1 MTSTEL
7 QKWADKSMFEA
18 QEETDEIVV
27 HMPSATHDPMG
38 IIAMGALGYTGRTI
52 TDLRDIT
59 DEERVQG
66 LQEMAK
72 TILAAPTEFV
82 SMHFVIEGI
91 HRGLTHQM
99 VRQRTAVYTQ
109 ESMRFA
115 VKTDPAKA
123 TALPPS
129 LDGTLSL
136 EQLVAKDNAERAR
149 LGLSAAGS
157 LAKDERDREKA
168 MASHREGV
176 RLEAMN
182 KGGAQANR
190 LRWDELAQLIGEG
203 YLDMINNGMPAEDAR
218 GILPTNI
225 KTKIQYDTKLRG
237 FLEQMGARVS
247 DQAQF
252 EWRQIVR
259 GMVMAMRDFGAANT
273 YQLWVNEDRVEEYW
287 QLDDLEQYGPIQTRV
302 LPDGTK
308 QSLMTRSQLW
318 QWREISKLIL
328 PPDFKLGR
336 RAFGASMDR
345 PSRIAERVE
354 AFAAAGVP
362 SSQWLEGSPKHSIP
376 PLHPDEWLLDP
387 HSARLKSG
395 QEFDIFGNRVAEG
408 EGWHWTNDEGG
419 QLIRK
424 REDGSFEHRLWPAD
438 FPLGA
443 TKEA

>member
-1 MTSTEL
+1 MTSTAL

-38 IIAMGALGYTGRTI
+38 VIAMGALGYTGRTI
-52 TDLRDIT
+52 TDLREIT

-66 LQEMAK
+66 LEEMAK

-115 VKTDPAKA
+115 VKTDPARA

-136 EQLVAKDNAERAR
+136 DQLVARDLEGLYNA
-149 LGLSAAGS
+149 GLCYAWEEGSHAA
-157 LAKDERDREKA
+157 DE
-168 MASHREGV
+168 HRHDV
-176 RLEAMN
+176 WVAAMN

-190 LRWDELAQLIGEG
+190 LRWDELTKLIGEG

-237 FLEQMGARVS
+237 VLEQMGARVS

-273 YQLWVNEDRVEEYW
+273 YDHWCDVDHLIS
-287 QLDDLEQYGPIQTRV
+287 LDD
-302 LPDGTK
+302 DGEKYEVIESYTDDK
-308 QSLMTRSQLW
+308 NIAHFLVRRSQLW

-336 RAFGASMDR
+336 RAFGSSMDR

-362 SSQWLEGSPKHSIP
+362 SSEWLKGSPKHSIP
-376 PLHPDEWLLDP
+376 ALHPDEWLLDP

-443 TKEA
+443 TKDA

>member
-1 MTSTEL
+1 MTSTAL

-52 TDLRDIT
+52 TDLREIT

-66 LQEMAK
+66 LVEMAK

-136 EQLVAKDNAERAR
+136 DQLVAKDLHDRN
-149 LGLSAAGS
+149 AAGLRHDWEEGS
-157 LAKDERDREKA
+157 HEADE
-168 MASHREGV
+168 HRHDV
-176 RLEAMN
+176 WVATMN

-190 LRWDELAQLIGEG
+190 LRWDELAKAIGEG

-259 GMVMAMRDFGAANT
+259 GMVMAMRDFGNANG
-273 YQLWVNEDRVEEYW
+273 YELWVDESRSEEYW
-287 QLDDLEQYGPIQTRV
+287 ALDDLDYSHGSPIIAERVNEHGVKQQLWRRLQT
-302 LPDGTK
+302 
-308 QSLMTRSQLW
+308 W

-354 AFAAAGVP
+354 AFAAVGVP
-362 SSQWLEGSPKHSIP
+362 SSEWLKGSPKHSIP

-395 QEFDIFGNRVAEG
+395 QEFDIFGNRVPEG
-408 EGWHWTNDEGG
+408 QGWHWTNDEGG

-424 REDGSFEHRLWPAD
+424 RGDGSFEHRLWPAD

-443 TKEA
+443 TKDA

>member
-1 MTSTEL
+1 MMASKEIA
-7 QKWADKSMFEA
+7 KWADRSMFEA

-38 IIAMGALGYTGRTI
+38 VIAMGALGYTGRTI
-52 TDLRDIT
+52 TDLREIT

-66 LQEMAK
+66 LEEMAK

-115 VKTDPAKA
+115 VKTDPARA

-129 LDGTLSL
+129 LEGTLSL
-136 EQLVAKDNAERAR
+136 DQLVARDLEGLYNA
-149 LGLSAAGS
+149 GLCYDWEPGS
-157 LAKDERDREKA
+157 HKA
-168 MASHREGV
+168 NEHRHDV
-176 RLEAMN
+176 WVAAMN

-190 LRWDELAQLIGEG
+190 LRWDELTKIIGEG
-203 YLDMINNGMPAEDAR
+203 YLDMINSGMPAEDAR

-273 YQLWVNEDRVEEYW
+273 YDLWVPEERWPEYAMM
-287 QLDDLEQYGPIQTRV
+287 DDTDGRRWAERHVDGKRQYLVR
-302 LPDGTK
+302 
-308 QSLMTRSQLW
+308 RSQLW

-362 SSQWLEGSPKHSIP
+362 SSEWLKGSPKHSIP
-376 PLHPDEWLLDP
+376 ALHPDEWLLDP

-419 QLIRK
+419 QLVRK

-443 TKEA
+443 TKDA

>member
-1 MTSTEL
+1 MSSNEL

-18 QEETDEIVV
+18 QEETDDIVV
-27 HMPSATHDPMG
+27 SMPSATHDPMG
-38 IIAMGALGYTGRTI
+38 VIAMGALGYGGRTI
-52 TDLRDIT
+52 TDLREIT
-59 DEERVQG
+59 DEDRVQG

-99 VRQRTAVYTQ
+99 VRQRTAVYVQ

-115 VKTDPAKA
+115 VKSDPAKA

-129 LDGTLSL
+129 LEGTLSL
-136 EQLVAKDNAERAR
+136 QGLVNKEIGRR
-149 LGLSAAGS
+149 QELGLSVEPGLFTWMS
-157 LAKDERDREKA
+157 MITKEVEER
-168 MASHREGV
+168 
-176 RLEAMN
+176 AMN
-182 KGGAQANR
+182 AGGAQANR
-190 LRWDELAQLIGEG
+190 LRWDSATEVIGHA

-259 GMVMAMRDFGAANT
+259 GMVMAMRDFGAANS
-273 YQLWVNEDRVEEYW
+273 YQLWATRDQYAAWADEGNDRHLW
-287 QLDDLEQYGPIQTRV
+287 IHDSRT
-302 LPDGTK
+302 LPDGTE
-308 QSLMTRSQLW
+308 QVLVSRSQLW

-362 SSQWLEGSPKHSIP
+362 SSKWLEGSPKHSIP
-376 PLHPDEWLLDP
+376 SLHPDEWLLDP

-395 QEFDIFGNRVAEG
+395 QEFDIFGNRVPEG
-408 EGWHWTNDEGG
+408 EGWHWTADEGG

-438 FPLGA
+438 FKLGA
-443 TKEA
+443 TKDA

>member
-66 LQEMAK
+66 LVEMAK

-136 EQLVAKDNAERAR
+136 AALVTQEINRRQEIGLTVEPGLFTWMDMITKEVRERTMNA
-149 LGLSAAGS
+149 
-157 LAKDERDREKA
+157 
-168 MASHREGV
+168 
-176 RLEAMN
+176 
-182 KGGAQANR
+182 GGPQANR
-190 LRWDELAQLIGEG
+190 LRWDDTARLIGEA

-287 QLDDLEQYGPIQTRV
+287 QLDDLEQYGPVQTRV

-395 QEFDIFGNRVAEG
+395 QEFDIFGARVPEG

-419 QLIRK
+419 QLIR
-424 REDGSFEHRLWPAD
+424 RQEDGSYAHARWPEN
-438 FPLGA
+438 FPLFG

>member
-1 MTSTEL
+1 MTSTTL

-38 IIAMGALGYTGRTI
+38 VIAMGALGYTGRTI
-52 TDLRDIT
+52 TDLREIT

-66 LQEMAK
+66 LEEMAK

-115 VKTDPAKA
+115 VKTDPARA

-129 LDGTLSL
+129 LDGTLSIADL
-136 EQLVAKDNAERAR
+136 ATHFANRDND
-149 LGLSAAGS
+149 LGLRYSPDFESADAVV
-157 LAKDERDREKA
+157 DREIALGRVK
-168 MASHREGV
+168 GV
-176 RLEAMN
+176 QLQRVKWDRLT
-182 KGGAQANR
+182 KI
-190 LRWDELAQLIGEG
+190 IGEG
-203 YLDMINNGMPAEDAR
+203 YLDLINSGMPAEDAR

-259 GMVMAMRDFGAANT
+259 GMVMAMRDFGEANS
-273 YQLWVNEDRVEEYW
+273 YQLWATRDQYAAWADEGNDRHLW
-287 QLDDLEQYGPIQTRV
+287 IHDSRI
-302 LPDGTK
+302 LPDGSE
-308 QSLMTRSQLW
+308 QVLVSRSQLW

-336 RAFGASMDR
+336 RAFGSSMDR

-362 SSQWLEGSPKHSIP
+362 SSEWLKGSPKHSIP

-438 FPLGA
+438 FPLGT
-443 TKEA
+443 TKDA

>member
-1 MTSTEL
+1 
-7 QKWADKSMFEA
+7 
-18 QEETDEIVV
+18 
-27 HMPSATHDPMG
+27 MG
-38 IIAMGALGYTGRTI
+38 VIAMGALGYTGRTI

-66 LQEMAK
+66 LVEMAK

-136 EQLVAKDNAERAR
+136 DQLVAQDNAERDR
-149 LGLSAAGS
+149 LGLQPLGAM
-157 LAKDERDREKA
+157 AKDDRDRAAAE
-168 MASHREGV
+168 ASHREGV

-190 LRWDELAQLIGEG
+190 LRWDELTKLIGEG
-203 YLDMINNGMPAEDAR
+203 YLVMINSGMPAEDAR

-273 YQLWVNEDRVEEYW
+273 YDLWIPEERWSEYATM
-287 QLDDLEQYGPIQTRV
+287 DDTDGLCWAERHVDGKRQYLIR
-302 LPDGTK
+302 
-308 QSLMTRSQLW
+308 RSQLW

-362 SSQWLEGSPKHSIP
+362 SSEWLKGSPKHSIP
-376 PLHPDEWLLDP
+376 ALHPDEWLLDP

-408 EGWHWTNDEGG
+408 KGWHWTNDEGG

-443 TKEA
+443 TKDA

>member
-66 LQEMAK
+66 LVEMAK

-136 EQLVAKDNAERAR
+136 DQLVAQDNAERAR
-149 LGLSAAGS
+149 LGLQPLGAM
-157 LAKDERDREKA
+157 AKDDRDRAAAE
-168 MASHREGV
+168 ASHREGV
-176 RLEAMN
+176 RREAMN

-273 YQLWVNEDRVEEYW
+273 YQLWVDADREDEYW
-287 QLDDLEQYGPIQTRV
+287 QLDDLVITSPLQRRIKDGREQV
-302 LPDGTK
+302 
-308 QSLMTRSQLW
+308 LMTRTQLW

-362 SSQWLEGSPKHSIP
+362 SSKWLEGSPKHSIP

-395 QEFDIFGNRVAEG
+395 QEFDIFGARVPEG

-419 QLIRK
+419 QLIR
-424 REDGSFEHRLWPAD
+424 RQEDGSYAHARWPEN
-438 FPLGA
+438 FPLFG

>member
-66 LQEMAK
+66 LVEMAK

-136 EQLVAKDNAERAR
+136 AALVTQEINRRQEIGLTVEPGLFTWMDMITKEVRERTMNA
-149 LGLSAAGS
+149 
-157 LAKDERDREKA
+157 
-168 MASHREGV
+168 
-176 RLEAMN
+176 
-182 KGGAQANR
+182 GGPQANR
-190 LRWDELAQLIGEG
+190 LRWDDTARLIGEA

-287 QLDDLEQYGPIQTRV
+287 QLDDLEQYGPVQTRL

-395 QEFDIFGNRVAEG
+395 QEFDIFGARVPEG

-419 QLIRK
+419 QLIR
-424 REDGSFEHRLWPAD
+424 RQEDGSYAHARWPEN
-438 FPLGA
+438 FPLFG

>member
-1 MTSTEL
+1 MTNTEV
-7 QKWADKSMFEA
+7 QKWADRSMFEA

-38 IIAMGALGYTGRTI
+38 VIAMGALGYTGRTI
-52 TDLRDIT
+52 TDLREIT

-66 LQEMAK
+66 LVEMAK

-115 VKTDPAKA
+115 VKTDPARA

-129 LDGTLSL
+129 LDGTLSI
-136 EQLVAKDNAERAR
+136 AELANQIAAR
-149 LGLSAAGS
+149 DHDAGLSYSPDYESADALVDREIAAGRVKGVQLQRVKWDR
-157 LAKDERDREKA
+157 LAKI
-168 MASHREGV
+168 
-176 RLEAMN
+176 
-182 KGGAQANR
+182 
-190 LRWDELAQLIGEG
+190 IGDG
-203 YLDMINNGMPAEDAR
+203 YLDLVNTGMPAEDAR

-259 GMVMAMRDFGAANT
+259 GMVMAMRDFGEANT
-273 YQLWVNEDRVEEYW
+273 YELWVDKSRSDEYWDMDDLDYSHGSPIIAERVNELGIKQQLWRR
-287 QLDDLEQYGPIQTRV
+287 T
-302 LPDGTK
+302 
-308 QSLMTRSQLW
+308 QLW

-354 AFAAAGVP
+354 AFAASGVP
-362 SSQWLEGSPKHSIP
+362 SSEWLTGSPKHSIP

-387 HSARLKSG
+387 HSARLKSS

-438 FPLGA
+438 FPLGT
-443 TKEA
+443 TKDA

>member
-66 LQEMAK
+66 LVEMAK

-136 EQLVAKDNAERAR
+136 AALVTQEINHRQEIGLTVEPGLFTWMDMITKEVRERTMNA
-149 LGLSAAGS
+149 
-157 LAKDERDREKA
+157 
-168 MASHREGV
+168 
-176 RLEAMN
+176 
-182 KGGAQANR
+182 GGPQANR
-190 LRWDELAQLIGEG
+190 LRWDDTARLIGEA

-287 QLDDLEQYGPIQTRV
+287 QLDDLEQYGPVQTRV

-408 EGWHWTNDEGG
+408 EGWHWTADEGG

-438 FPLGA
+438 FSLGA
-443 TKEA
+443 TKDA

>member
-1 MTSTEL
+1 MTSTHIA
-7 QKWADKSMFEA
+7 KWADRSMFEA

-38 IIAMGALGYTGRTI
+38 VIAMGALGYTGRTI
-52 TDLRDIT
+52 TDLREIT

-66 LQEMAK
+66 LEEMAK

-115 VKTDPAKA
+115 VKTDPARA

-129 LDGTLSL
+129 LDGTLSIAAL
-136 EQLVAKDNAERAR
+136 ATHIANRDHD
-149 LGLSAAGS
+149 LGLSYSPDFESADAVVAREIAAGRVKGTQ
-157 LAKDERDREKA
+157 LQRVKWDRLTKI
-168 MASHREGV
+168 
-176 RLEAMN
+176 
-182 KGGAQANR
+182 
-190 LRWDELAQLIGEG
+190 IGEG
-203 YLDMINNGMPAEDAR
+203 YLDLINSGMPAEDAR

-273 YQLWVNEDRVEEYW
+273 YDHWCDVDHLIS
-287 QLDDLEQYGPIQTRV
+287 LDD
-302 LPDGTK
+302 DGEKYEVIESYTDDK
-308 QSLMTRSQLW
+308 GIAHFLVRRSQLW

-362 SSQWLEGSPKHSIP
+362 SSEWLKGSPKHSIP
-376 PLHPDEWLLDP
+376 ALHPDEWLLDP

>member
-66 LQEMAK
+66 LVEMAK

-136 EQLVAKDNAERAR
+136 SALVTQEINRRQEIGLTVEPGLFTWMEMITKEVRERTMNA
-149 LGLSAAGS
+149 
-157 LAKDERDREKA
+157 
-168 MASHREGV
+168 
-176 RLEAMN
+176 
-182 KGGAQANR
+182 GGPQANR
-190 LRWDELAQLIGEG
+190 LRWDDTARLIGDA

-273 YQLWVNEDRVEEYW
+273 YQLWVNEDRLEEYW
-287 QLDDLEQYGPIQTRV
+287 QLDDLEQYGPVQTRV

-362 SSQWLEGSPKHSIP
+362 SSKWLEGSPKHSIP

-443 TKEA
+443 TKDA

>member
-1 MTSTEL
+1 MTSTEV

-52 TDLRDIT
+52 TDLREIT

-66 LQEMAK
+66 LVEMAK

-129 LDGTLSL
+129 LDGTMSIAAL
-136 EQLVAKDNAERAR
+136 ATHIANRDHD
-149 LGLSAAGS
+149 LGLSYSPDLESADAVVDREIAAGRVKGTQLQRVKWDR
-157 LAKDERDREKA
+157 LAKI
-168 MASHREGV
+168 
-176 RLEAMN
+176 
-182 KGGAQANR
+182 
-190 LRWDELAQLIGEG
+190 IGEG
-203 YLDMINNGMPAEDAR
+203 YLDLINTGMPAEDAR

-259 GMVMAMRDFGAANT
+259 GMVMAMRDFGEANG
-273 YQLWVNEDRVEEYW
+273 YELWVDESRNEEYW
-287 QLDDLEQYGPIQTRV
+287 ALDDLDYSHGSPIIAERVNEHGVKQQLWRRLQT
-302 LPDGTK
+302 
-308 QSLMTRSQLW
+308 W
-318 QWREISKLIL
+318 QWREISQLIL

-362 SSQWLEGSPKHSIP
+362 SSEWLKGSPKHSIP
-376 PLHPDEWLLDP
+376 ALHPDEWLLDP
-387 HSARLKSG
+387 HSARLKGG

-443 TKEA
+443 TKDA